1 MQVQIDQ
8 TRLEQILVNLIGNAL
23 DAMQAQPL
31 PELWLEGE
39 VFDGKYR
46 LRVRDNGH
54 GIDAEAR
61 KHLFEPFFTTKPGE
75 QGLGLGLT
83 LSASLA
89 AATGGHLGV
98 EHPASGGTTFVL
110 SLPLVS
116 PTSRRANMNNDLS
129 VLIVEDDPHVLLGC
143 QQALTLEDIPC
154 IGVGSAEEALERVGD
169 NFAGIVISDIRLP
182 GIDGL
187 ELLTRLKARD
197 RSLPVVLITGHG
209 DISMAVGA
217 MQKGAY
223 DFMEKP
229 FSPERLVDVARRALE
244 QRSLAR
250 EVSSLRRQLAERDSL
265 EGRIIGRSPAMQ
277 NLREL
282 IANVAD
288 TSANVLI
295 EGETGTGKELVAR
308 CLHDFSRRHTKQF
321 VALNCGGLPENLFE
335 SEIFG
340 HEANAFTGAGKR
352 RIGKIEHADGGTL
365 FLDEVESMPLPLQ
378 IKLLR
383 VLQERTLERL
393 GSNQSV
399 AVDCRVIAATKSDLD
414 ESSKA
419 GEFRSDLYYRLNV
432 VTLEL
437 PPLRERREDILQ
449 LFEHF
454 LQQSSLRFDRAVP
467 ELDNQTLSNLMS
479 HDWPGNVREL
489 RNVAERFA
497 LGLPAFKKS
506 GASGDNQGLAF
517 AEAVEAFERNLLSD
531 ALQRSGGNLTQ
542 ASQELGM
549 AKTTLFDKVKKYGLS
564 H

>member
-1 MQVQIDQ
+1 MN
-8 TRLEQILVNLIGNAL
+8 T
-23 DAMQAQPL
+23 
-31 PELWLEGE
+31 EL
-39 VFDGKYR
+39 
-46 LRVRDNGH
+46 
-54 GIDAEAR
+54 
-61 KHLFEPFFTTKPGE
+61 T
-75 QGLGLGLT
+75 
-83 LSASLA
+83 
-89 AATGGHLGV
+89 
-98 EHPASGGTTFVL
+98 
-110 SLPLVS
+110 
-116 PTSRRANMNNDLS
+116 

-143 QQALTLEDIPC
+143 QQALALEDIHSQ
-154 IGVGSAEEALERVGD
+154 GVGSAEEALALVGD

-187 ELLTRLKARD
+187 ELLKRLKERD
-197 RSLPVVLITGHG
+197 RTLPVVLITGHG
-209 DISMAVGA
+209 DVSMAVGA
-217 MQKGAY
+217 MRDGAY

-244 QRSLAR
+244 QRGLAR
-250 EVSSLRRQLAERDSL
+250 EVWSLRRQLAERDSL
-265 EGRIIGRSPAMQ
+265 EGKIIGRSAAMQ
-277 NLREL
+277 NLRAL

-308 CLHDFSRRHTKQF
+308 CLHDFSRRHASQF

-352 RIGKIEHADGGTL
+352 RIGKIEHAHNGTL
-365 FLDEVESMPLPLQ
+365 FLDEVESMPINLQ

-414 ESSKA
+414 ELSKA
-419 GEFRSDLYYRLNV
+419 SQFRSDLYYRLNV

-454 LQQSSLRFDRAVP
+454 LQLSSLRFDREP
-467 ELDNQTLSNLMS
+467 PQLDPQTMSALMS

-489 RNVAERFA
+489 RNVAERYA

-506 GASGDNQGLAF
+506 GLTAASQSLGF
-517 AEAVEAFERNLLSD
+517 SEAVEAFEKNLLTE
-531 ALQRSGGNLTQ
+531 ALQRSGGNLSQ
-542 ASQELGM
+542 ASHELGM
-549 AKTTLFDKVKKYGLS
+549 AKTTLFDKVKKYGLG
-564 H
+564 

>member
-1 MQVQIDQ
+1 
-8 TRLEQILVNLIGNAL
+8 
-23 DAMQAQPL
+23 
-31 PELWLEGE
+31 
-39 VFDGKYR
+39 
-46 LRVRDNGH
+46 
-54 GIDAEAR
+54 
-61 KHLFEPFFTTKPGE
+61 
-75 QGLGLGLT
+75 
-83 LSASLA
+83 
-89 AATGGHLGV
+89 
-98 EHPASGGTTFVL
+98 
-110 SLPLVS
+110 
-116 PTSRRANMNNDLS
+116 MNNDLT

-143 QQALTLEDIPC
+143 QQALALEDIRSE
-154 IGVGSAEEALERVGD
+154 GVSSAEQALALVGD
-169 NFAGIVISDIRLP
+169 NFPGIVISDIRLP
-182 GIDGL
+182 GMDGL
-187 ELLTRLKARD
+187 ELLKHLKARD

-209 DISMAVGA
+209 DICMAVGA
-217 MQKGAY
+217 MRDGAY

-250 EVSSLRRQLAERDSL
+250 EVWSLRRQLAERDSL

-277 NLREL
+277 QLREL

-308 CLHDFSRRHTKQF
+308 CLHDFSRRQPQQF

-352 RIGKIEHADGGTL
+352 RIGKIEHAHGGTL
-365 FLDEVESMPLPLQ
+365 FLDEVESMPLNLQ

-393 GSNQSV
+393 GSNQSID
-399 AVDCRVIAATKSDLD
+399 VDCRVIAATKSNLD
-414 ESSKA
+414 QLSKA
-419 GEFRSDLYYRLNV
+419 SQFRSDLYYRLNV

-449 LFEHF
+449 LFEYF
-454 LQQSSLRFDRAVP
+454 LQQSSLRFDRTAP
-467 ELDNQTLSNLMS
+467 ELDNQTLSSLMS

-497 LGLPAFKKS
+497 LGLPAFKKPGS
-506 GASGDNQGLAF
+506 NAAQGLGF
-517 AEAVEAFERNLLSD
+517 SEAVEAFERNLLND

-542 ASQELGM
+542 ASLELGM
-549 AKTTLFDKVKKYGLS
+549 AKTTLFDKVKKYGLT

>member
-1 MQVQIDQ
+1 M
-8 TRLEQILVNLIGNAL
+8 
-23 DAMQAQPL
+23 
-31 PELWLEGE
+31 
-39 VFDGKYR
+39 
-46 LRVRDNGH
+46 
-54 GIDAEAR
+54 
-61 KHLFEPFFTTKPGE
+61 
-75 QGLGLGLT
+75 
-83 LSASLA
+83 
-89 AATGGHLGV
+89 
-98 EHPASGGTTFVL
+98 
-110 SLPLVS
+110 
-116 PTSRRANMNNDLS
+116 
-129 VLIVEDDPHVLLGC
+129 LGC
-143 QQALTLEDIPC
+143 QQALALEDIHSQ
-154 IGVGSAEEALERVGD
+154 GVGSAEEALALVGD

-187 ELLTRLKARD
+187 ELLKRLKERD
-197 RSLPVVLITGHG
+197 RTLPVVLITGHG
-209 DISMAVGA
+209 DVSMAVGA
-217 MQKGAY
+217 MRDGAY

-244 QRSLAR
+244 QRGLAR
-250 EVSSLRRQLAERDSL
+250 EVWSLRRQLAERDSL
-265 EGRIIGRSPAMQ
+265 EGKIIGRSAAMQ
-277 NLREL
+277 NLRAL

-308 CLHDFSRRHTKQF
+308 CLHDFSRRHASQF

-352 RIGKIEHADGGTL
+352 RIGKIEHAHNGTL
-365 FLDEVESMPLPLQ
+365 FLDEVESMPINLQ

-414 ESSKA
+414 ELSKA
-419 GEFRSDLYYRLNV
+419 SQFRSDLYYRLNV

-454 LQQSSLRFDRAVP
+454 LQLSSLRFDREP
-467 ELDNQTLSNLMS
+467 PQLDPQTMSALMS

-489 RNVAERFA
+489 RNVAERYA

-506 GASGDNQGLAF
+506 GLTAASQSLGF
-517 AEAVEAFERNLLSD
+517 SEAVEAFEKNLLTE
-531 ALQRSGGNLTQ
+531 ALQRSGGNLSQ
-542 ASQELGM
+542 ASHELGM
-549 AKTTLFDKVKKYGLS
+549 AKTTLFDKVKKYGLG
-564 H
+564 

>member
-1 MQVQIDQ
+1 
-8 TRLEQILVNLIGNAL
+8 
-23 DAMQAQPL
+23 
-31 PELWLEGE
+31 
-39 VFDGKYR
+39 
-46 LRVRDNGH
+46 
-54 GIDAEAR
+54 
-61 KHLFEPFFTTKPGE
+61 
-75 QGLGLGLT
+75 
-83 LSASLA
+83 
-89 AATGGHLGV
+89 
-98 EHPASGGTTFVL
+98 
-110 SLPLVS
+110 
-116 PTSRRANMNNDLS
+116 MNNDLS

-154 IGVGSAEEALERVGD
+154 VGVGSAEEALERVGD

-399 AVDCRVIAATKSDLD
+399 AVDCRVIAATKSDLA
-414 ESSKA
+414 ETSKT

-497 LGLPAFKKS
+497 LGLPAFKKT
-506 GASGDNQGLAF
+506 GASGSNQGLAF

-542 ASQELGM
+542 ASLELGM

>member
-1 MQVQIDQ
+1 
-8 TRLEQILVNLIGNAL
+8 
-23 DAMQAQPL
+23 
-31 PELWLEGE
+31 
-39 VFDGKYR
+39 
-46 LRVRDNGH
+46 
-54 GIDAEAR
+54 
-61 KHLFEPFFTTKPGE
+61 
-75 QGLGLGLT
+75 
-83 LSASLA
+83 
-89 AATGGHLGV
+89 
-98 EHPASGGTTFVL
+98 
-110 SLPLVS
+110 
-116 PTSRRANMNNDLS
+116 MNNDLT

-143 QQALTLEDIPC
+143 QQALALEDIRSE
-154 IGVGSAEEALERVGD
+154 GVGSAEQALALVGD
-169 NFAGIVISDIRLP
+169 NFPGIVISDIRLP
-182 GIDGL
+182 GMDGL
-187 ELLTRLKARD
+187 ELLKQLKGRD
-197 RSLPVVLITGHG
+197 RTLPVVLITGHG

-217 MQKGAY
+217 MRDGAY

-250 EVSSLRRQLAERDSL
+250 EVWSLRRQLAERDSL

-277 NLREL
+277 QLREL

-308 CLHDFSRRHTKQF
+308 CLHDFSRRQPQQF

-352 RIGKIEHADGGTL
+352 RIGKIEHAHGGTL
-365 FLDEVESMPLPLQ
+365 FLDEVESMPLNLQ

-383 VLQERTLERL
+383 VLQERSLERL
-393 GSNQSV
+393 GSNQSID
-399 AVDCRVIAATKSDLD
+399 VDCRVIAATKSDLD
-414 ESSKA
+414 QLSKA
-419 GEFRSDLYYRLNV
+419 SQFRSDLYYRLNV

-449 LFEHF
+449 LFEYF
-454 LQQSSLRFDRAVP
+454 LQQSSLRFDREAP

-506 GASGDNQGLAF
+506 GSNAAQGLGF
-517 AEAVEAFERNLLSD
+517 SEAVEAFERNLLND

-549 AKTTLFDKVKKYGLS
+549 AKTTLFDKVKKYGLA

>member
-1 MQVQIDQ
+1 
-8 TRLEQILVNLIGNAL
+8 
-23 DAMQAQPL
+23 
-31 PELWLEGE
+31 
-39 VFDGKYR
+39 
-46 LRVRDNGH
+46 
-54 GIDAEAR
+54 
-61 KHLFEPFFTTKPGE
+61 
-75 QGLGLGLT
+75 
-83 LSASLA
+83 
-89 AATGGHLGV
+89 
-98 EHPASGGTTFVL
+98 
-110 SLPLVS
+110 
-116 PTSRRANMNNDLS
+116 MNNDLT

-143 QQALTLEDIPC
+143 QQALALEDIRSE
-154 IGVGSAEEALERVGD
+154 GVSSAEQALALVGD
-169 NFAGIVISDIRLP
+169 NFPGIVISDIRLP
-182 GIDGL
+182 GMDGL
-187 ELLTRLKARD
+187 ELLKHLKARD
-197 RSLPVVLITGHG
+197 RTLPVVLITGHG

-217 MQKGAY
+217 MRDGAY

-250 EVSSLRRQLAERDSL
+250 EVWSLRRQLAKRDSL

-277 NLREL
+277 QLREL

-308 CLHDFSRRHTKQF
+308 CLHDFSRRQPQQF

-352 RIGKIEHADGGTL
+352 RIGKIEHAHGGTL
-365 FLDEVESMPLPLQ
+365 FLDEVESMPLNLQ

-393 GSNQSV
+393 GSNQSID
-399 AVDCRVIAATKSDLD
+399 VDCRVIAATKSDLD
-414 ESSKA
+414 QLSKA
-419 GEFRSDLYYRLNV
+419 SQFRSDLYYRLNV

-449 LFEHF
+449 LFEYF
-454 LQQSSLRFDRAVP
+454 LQQSSLRFDRAAP
-467 ELDNQTLSNLMS
+467 ELDNQTLSSLMS

-497 LGLPAFKKS
+497 LGLPAFKKPGS
-506 GASGDNQGLAF
+506 NAAQGLGF
-517 AEAVEAFERNLLSD
+517 SEAVEAFERNLLND

>member
-1 MQVQIDQ
+1 M
-8 TRLEQILVNLIGNAL
+8 
-23 DAMQAQPL
+23 
-31 PELWLEGE
+31 
-39 VFDGKYR
+39 
-46 LRVRDNGH
+46 H
-54 GIDAEAR
+54 
-61 KHLFEPFFTTKPGE
+61 EP
-75 QGLGLGLT
+75 
-83 LSASLA
+83 
-89 AATGGHLGV
+89 
-98 EHPASGGTTFVL
+98 
-110 SLPLVS
+110 
-116 PTSRRANMNNDLS
+116 LS

-143 QQALTLEDIPC
+143 QQALSLEDIPS
-154 IGVGSAEEALERVGD
+154 IGVGSAEEALQQIGD

-187 ELLTRLKARD
+187 QLLAQLKARD

-217 MQKGAY
+217 MRDGAY

-229 FSPERLVDVARRALE
+229 FSPERLVDVTRRALE
-244 QRSLAR
+244 QRRLAR
-250 EVSSLRRQLAERDSL
+250 EVAQLRRQLSGTQDLAERL
-265 EGRIIGRSPAMQ
+265 LGRSPAMQ
-277 NLREL
+277 ALREL

-308 CLHDFSRRHTKQF
+308 CLHDFSRRKSQQF

-352 RIGKIEHADGGTL
+352 RIGKIEHANGGSL
-365 FLDEVESMPLPLQ
+365 FLDEIESMPLSLQ

-383 VLQERTLERL
+383 VLQEHSLERL

-399 AVDCRVIAATKSDLD
+399 SVDCRVIAATKADLD
-414 ESSKA
+414 ELGKA
-419 GEFRSDLYYRLNV
+419 GQFRSDLYYRLNV

-449 LFEHF
+449 LFEYF
-454 LQQSSLRFDRAVP
+454 LQQSSLRFDRTAP
-467 ELDNQTLSNLMS
+467 ELDNQTVSSLMS

-497 LGLPAFKKS
+497 LGLPAFKKPGS
-506 GASGDNQGLAF
+506 NAAQGLGF
-517 AEAVEAFERNLLSD
+517 SEAVEAFERNLLTD

-549 AKTTLFDKVKKYGLS
+549 AKTTLFDKVKKYGLA